1 MNKCI
6 YLCISFLARS
16 FPTFPP
22 FDFSLWF
29 HQPFHFALFLYI
41 LGRESTMLNS
51 IDKQMQFKALRREP
65 NMSWTIYS
73 YIYIRPSVPVVKQ
86 NMTSLGKSTLLW
98 IWSEKNYLEK
108 SKDFCKESWLWH
120 MLILGRFIY
129 VYWKKHLHALSW
141 NITPYFCCSIAQ
153 HFTYQ

>member
-1 MNKCI
+1 
-6 YLCISFLARS
+6 
-16 FPTFPP
+16 
-22 FDFSLWF
+22 
-29 HQPFHFALFLYI
+29 
-41 LGRESTMLNS
+41 MLNS

-73 YIYIRPSVPVVKQ
+73 YIYNRPSVPVVKQ

-120 MLILGRFIY
+120 MLVLGRFIY
-129 VYWKKHLHALSW
+129 IEKKNIYMHCQETSLHIFAVVLQNISRISYLRWKMHTGFYWPFLRIHK
-141 NITPYFCCSIAQ
+141 
-153 HFTYQ
+153 

>member
-1 MNKCI
+1 
-6 YLCISFLARS
+6 
-16 FPTFPP
+16 
-22 FDFSLWF
+22 
-29 HQPFHFALFLYI
+29 
-41 LGRESTMLNS
+41 MLNS

-108 SKDFCKESWLWH
+108 SLEFRKESWLWH
-120 MLILGRFIY
+120 MLVLGTRFIY
-129 VYWKKHLHALSW
+129 MYIEKNIYMHCHETSLHIFAVVLHNISRISNLRWKMHTGFYWPFFRIHK
-141 NITPYFCCSIAQ
+141 
-153 HFTYQ
+153 